1 MGGLTSPFPSRHS
14 YVLGDIDIKY
24 SITYKF
30 SEDMDFGYRLRSN
43 YSIFKCYLNQP
54 HVTNLVPR
62 FSLLPLSHT
71 LSGRSH
77 AVLPGGRR
85 AEGGG
90 RGTMR
95 DSDPSTQTLGHR
107 ASQKETRGWEERKF
121 IIFHF
126 VFSSPPLLSP
136 SSALVPN

>member
-14 YVLGDIDIKY
+14 YVLGDIDIKF

-54 HVTNLVPR
+54 PVTNLVPR

-85 AEGGG
+85 AEGEEQCVTQTRAHRRWAMGRVKRKQGGG
-90 RGTMR
+90 RR
-95 DSDPSTQTLGHR
+95 ENLLF
-107 ASQKETRGWEERKF
+107 F
-121 IIFHF
+121 IL
-126 VFSSPPLLSP
+126 FSPLPLCCLLLP
-136 SSALVPN
+136 L